1 MELKRYNEA
10 LTSFEQF
17 DLQKNNGFT
26 PYVKWYKA
34 LTLVKLE
41 QKEKALVL
49 LQELANSTNPM
60 QKIAKELVT
69 ELE

>member
-1 MELKRYNEA
+1 
-10 LTSFEQF
+10 
-17 DLQKNNGFT
+17 
-26 PYVKWYKA
+26 

-41 QKEKALVL
+41 KKEKALVL